1 MKVLFDTHMFLWFL
15 EGNKSL
21 SAHAAAVIT
30 NPDNALFFSAASYWE
45 ICIKISLK
53 KLGLKKSWE
62 RIIEEVLLDNIIK
75 WMNIKKEHMENI
87 ITLPWHHRDPFDR
100 ILIAQANVEKCTLLT
115 SDENIRKYDLD
126 TIY

>member
-1 MKVLFDTHMFLWFL
+1 MKALFDTHIFLWFL

-21 SAHAAAVIT
+21 SADAAAGIT
-30 NPDNALFFSAASYWE
+30 NPENTLFFSAASYWE

-53 KLGLKKSWE
+53 KLGLKKGWE
-62 RIIEEVLLDNIIK
+62 RIIEEVLLENSIQ
-75 WMNIKKEHMENI
+75 WLNIKKEHMENI
-87 ITLPWHHRDPFDR
+87 ITLPWHHHDPFDR

-126 TIY
+126 IIY